1 MPDLLS
7 KDCRSTSSGFEG
19 FKADNIGVTSRQTK
33 TASEWKLLSRTSA
46 VHRQR
51 ISDRCHPVSRVLP
64 WRSNGVRIS
73 RKTFQIAS
81 RCQRYFQ
88 EGTSGR
94 KIRVP
99 DSDQYP
105 LDTGNDQRKDARDTG
120 CRANSGQRF

>member
-7 KDCRSTSSGFEG
+7 KDCRSTSSGFDG
-19 FKADNIGVTSRQTK
+19 FKADNISVTGRQTK
-33 TASEWKLLSRTSA
+33 TASEWNLPSRTSA
-46 VHRQR
+46 VHRQG
-51 ISDRCHPVSRVLP
+51 ISDRCHPVSGVPP
-64 WRSNGVRIS
+64 WRRDGVRIS

-94 KIRVP
+94 KIPVP

-105 LDTGNDQRKDARDTG
+105 LDTGNDQRKGARDT
-120 CRANSGQRF
+120 